1 MIDRVL
7 RDDFKQA
14 MRRLATTVAIV
25 TTGRGEHF
33 AGMAATAVMSVT
45 ADPPTLVVAVNRA
58 ASMSPMLDEHG
69 WFCVN
74 LLAERHEALVAVFG
88 GAKAGKA
95 RFDDGDWR
103 FSSVQPPI
111 LADAAASLVCE
122 TSGRFEVG
130 THTLFVGA
138 VRAIANHPQID
149 PLIWV
154 DGGVA
159 SAATSAE
166 RLTDETERSDAR

>member
-1 MIDRVL
+1 MTETLL
-7 RDDFKQA
+7 RDDFRQA

-25 TTGRGEHF
+25 TTGRGDEY

-45 ADPPTLVVAVNRA
+45 ADPPTLVVAVNRN
-58 ASMSPMLDEHG
+58 ASMSPILDAHG

-88 GAKAGKA
+88 GAKSGKA
-95 RFDDGDWR
+95 RFDDGDWTL
-103 FSSVQPPI
+103 STDAPPV

-122 TSGRFEVG
+122 TTGRFDVG
-130 THTLFVGA
+130 THTLVVGE
-138 VRAIANHPQID
+138 VRAIASHPQID

-154 DGGVA
+154 DGRVA
-159 SAATSAE
+159 SA
-166 RLTDETERSDAR
+166 RDD

>member
-1 MIDRVL
+1 MTDPL
-7 RDDFKQA
+7 RDAFKQA

-25 TTGRGEHF
+25 TTGRGDDY

-45 ADPPTLVVAVNRA
+45 ADPPTLVVAINRA
-58 ASMSPMLDEHG
+58 ASMSPLLDADG

-74 LLAERHEALVAVFG
+74 LLAERHQPLVAVFG
-88 GAKAGKA
+88 GAAKGRA
-95 RFDDGDWR
+95 RFETGDWALTGDA
-103 FSSVQPPI
+103 PPV
-111 LADAAASLVCE
+111 LRDAAASLVCR

-138 VRAIANHPQID
+138 VDRIVNHPSID

-154 DGGVA
+154 DGR
-159 SAATSAE
+159 AAA
-166 RLTDETERSDAR
+166 L